1 MPACGAQIFDV
12 ATRASLV
19 FAGVAR
25 FAVAAR
31 PFVVVNAFHGPGAAA
46 CGEVVEFEQIEK
58 AFARAVRAADDFWDG
73 FAGAIAAFF
82 AQIARLALVIGAFGG
97 VGARSARAT
106 TIEVARTVHFAT
118 RFGVA
123 VAIGI
128 ALGAGVY
135 LALARHATR
144 RGNMGERFAVG
155 RIDTTAIVQFDA
167 SFATVGGVAV
177 GIGIAQGANA
187 AIAPMLGAQID
198 TYPRTCL
205 FASFVVANERLG
217 LFFAFATIGGIAVGI
232 FIAHGTN
239 AAIAPMQCAQIDA
252 RPRTLLF
259 VWICAFWI
267 LARISSRILAV
278 DFYFATIRRVAVG
291 IFVALGTNAAIAPM
305 HRAQIGARSRALLF
319 ARASAFWIL
328 ARISARILAVGCRFA
343 TIRRVAVGIGIA
355 FGTNAAIAPMHRAQI
370 GARSRA
376 LDLRQFTR
384 IPLYRRSI
392 VATSGKGKSKTHR
405 CDISNSVHC
414 ASPIKPKKPL

>member
-198 TYPRTCL
+198 ARPRTCL

-217 LFFAFATIGGIAVGI
+217 LFFAFATIGGVAVGI

-239 AAIAPMQCAQIDA
+239 AAIAPMHRAQIDTY
-252 RPRTLLF
+252 PRTLLF

-267 LARISSRILAV
+267 LAV
-278 DFYFATIRRVAVG
+278 DFCFATVGDVAVG
-291 IFVALGTNAAIAPM
+291 IFVALGTNAAIDPM

-319 ARASAFWIL
+319 ARASAFRIL

-343 TIRRVAVGIGIA
+343 TIGGVAIGIFVA

>member
-1 MPACGAQIFDV
+1 MPALGAQIFDV

-25 FAVAAR
+25 FAVTTR
-31 PFVVVNAFHGPGAAA
+31 PFVVVNAFHGPGATA

-58 AFARAVRAADDFWDG
+58 AFARAVRAADDFGDG

-97 VGARSARAT
+97 VGACSARAT

-128 ALGAGVY
+128 ALGAGIY

-167 SFATVGGVAV
+167 SFATVGG
-177 GIGIAQGANA
+177 IA
-187 AIAPMLGAQID
+187 I
-198 TYPRTCL
+198 
-205 FASFVVANERLG
+205 
-217 LFFAFATIGGIAVGI
+217 GI

-239 AAIAPMQCAQIDA
+239 AAIAPMHGTQIDA
-252 RPRTLLF
+252 RSRTLLF
-259 VWICAFWI
+259 AYLCAFWI
-267 LARISSRILAV
+267 LAWILAIG
-278 DFYFATIRRVAVG
+278 FCFATIRSVAIG
-291 IFVALGTNAAIAPM
+291 IFIAFGANAAIAPM
-305 HRAQIGARSRALLF
+305 QCAQVDTCPRTLLYACARAFRILARILAIDFCFATIGGVAVGIFIAFGANAAIALMHRAQIDTCPRTCLF
-319 ARASAFWIL
+319 ARARAFRIL
-328 ARISARILAVGCRFA
+328 ARILAIDFCFA
-343 TIRRVAVGIGIA
+343 TIGGVAVGIFIA

-384 IPLYRRSI
+384 ISLYRRSI

-414 ASPIKPKKPL
+414 ASPIKPKKPS

>member
-177 GIGIAQGANA
+177 GIFIAHGTNA

-198 TYPRTCL
+198 ARPRTCL

-232 FIAHGTN
+232 FVALGTN
-239 AAIAPMQCAQIDA
+239 AAIAPMQCAQID
-252 RPRTLLF
+252 
-259 VWICAFWI
+259 
-267 LARISSRILAV
+267 
-278 DFYFATIRRVAVG
+278 
-291 IFVALGTNAAIAPM
+291 
-305 HRAQIGARSRALLF
+305 ARSRALLF

-328 ARISARILAVGCRFA
+328 A
-343 TIRRVAVGIGIA
+343 
-355 FGTNAAIAPMHRAQI
+355 
-370 GARSRA
+370 
-376 LDLRQFTR
+376 
-384 IPLYRRSI
+384 
-392 VATSGKGKSKTHR
+392 
-405 CDISNSVHC
+405 
-414 ASPIKPKKPL
+414 

>member
-187 AIAPMLGAQID
+187 AIAPMHRAQID
-198 TYPRTCL
+198 T
-205 FASFVVANERLG
+205 
-217 LFFAFATIGGIAVGI
+217 
-232 FIAHGTN
+232 
-239 AAIAPMQCAQIDA
+239 

-259 VWICAFWI
+259 VWIC
-267 LARISSRILAV
+267 
-278 DFYFATIRRVAVG
+278 
-291 IFVALGTNAAIAPM
+291 
-305 HRAQIGARSRALLF
+305 
-319 ARASAFWIL
+319 AFWIL

-343 TIRRVAVGIGIA
+343 TIGGVAVGIGIA